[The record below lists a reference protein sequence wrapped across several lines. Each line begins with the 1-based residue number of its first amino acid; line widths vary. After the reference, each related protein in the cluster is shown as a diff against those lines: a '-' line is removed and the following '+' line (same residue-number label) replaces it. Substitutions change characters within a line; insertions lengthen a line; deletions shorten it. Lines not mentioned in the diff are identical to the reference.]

1 MWKELGAD
9 ITAALERDP
18 AARSRIEVII
28 TYPSVHAL
36 FFYRLGNAL
45 WRREWKFLGR
55 FLAQFGRFLTGIEI
69 HPGATIGPGCFIDHG
84 SGVVVG
90 ETAELG
96 RDVTL
101 YQGVT
106 LGGTSLE
113 KGKRHPTLED
123 GVIVGAGA
131 KILGPL
137 VIGEDARVGSN
148 AVVLKDVPRDTTV
161 IGIPAREVQ
170 PAGAKKADGKKDAHD
185 FCAYGMPTDDLPD
198 PVARSLENMVDM
210 ICGLRSRIEQLEGEL
225 KTARKQSSETKAAE
239 KKPAAR
245 TRKARTK
252 TATSKAAASNTSGT
266 RSSAGKKTTT
276 RKRTAKAAPKTAAKN
291 ADETPE
297 KAEATN

>member
-1 MWKELGAD
+1 MWKELSAD

-84 SGVVVG
+84 SGVVIG
-90 ETAELG
+90 ETAEVG

-113 KGKRHPTLED
+113 RGKRHPTLED

-170 PAGAKKADGKKDAHD
+170 PQGAAKKADGKKEAHD

-210 ICGLRSRIEQLEGEL
+210 ICGLRARIEELEGEL
-225 KTARKQSSETKAAE
+225 KSSD

-245 TRKARTK
+245 TRKTAGAKVTAAKSSTTK
-252 TATSKAAASNTSGT
+252 T
-266 RSSAGKKTTT
+266 SSASKGPSARKT
-276 RKRTAKAAPKTAAKN
+276 AAPKRTTKAASKTAASKTE
-291 ADETPE
+291 ETPE
-297 KAEATN
+297 KAGAAN

>member
-1 MWKELGAD
+1 MWKELKAD

-18 AARSRIEVII
+18 AARSRIEVIV

-36 FFYRLGNAL
+36 FFFRIGHGL
-45 WRREWKFLGR
+45 WKRNWKFLAR
-55 FLAQFGRFLTGIEI
+55 FITQFGRFLTGIEI

-131 KILGPL
+131 KVLGPIT
-137 VIGEDARVGSN
+137 IGRNGRVGSN
-148 AVVLKDVPRDTTV
+148 AVVVKDVAEDTTV
-161 IGIPAREVQ
+161 IGIPAREIQ
-170 PAGAKKADGKKDAHD
+170 PRGVRKAASHD
-185 FCAYGMPTDDLPD
+185 FCAYGIPTDDLPD
-198 PVARSLENMVDM
+198 PVARSLEGMVDM
-210 ICGLRSRIEQLEGEL
+210 ICTLRGRIEELE
-225 KTARKQSSETKAAE
+225 KDIKARDKAAKDAAALNTGRDE
-239 KKPAAR
+239 PAAPDSDQPA
-245 TRKARTK
+245 K
-252 TATSKAAASNTSGT
+252 
-266 RSSAGKKTTT
+266 RS
-276 RKRTAKAAPKTAAKN
+276 AKAIG
-291 ADETPE
+291 
-297 KAEATN
+297 